1 VVYVAG
7 SDGKVG
13 VRTVQVGERA
23 GTMWLIQDGLK
34 TDERVIV
41 EGQQNLKPGMPVQT
55 RPFKG
60 NTE

>member
-1 VVYVAG
+1 
-7 SDGKVG
+7 
-13 VRTVQVGERA
+13 
-23 GTMWLIQDGLK
+23 MWLIQDGLK